1 MFNDLTGATQ
11 YVGNWPGV
19 TVEKKEGKFKGDKG
33 SPDHRPA
40 GYLLPLSYTLEE
52 VVARD
57 YLVNEKPQAIM
68 NLVDAS
74 NIERNLY
81 LTTQLLEMGIPVVI
95 ALNMMDI
102 VKKRGD
108 VIDVK
113 KLSQEL
119 GVPVVETAAIK
130 GEGTKELVE
139 AAKKAAKAGNAPAK
153 RAFEGT
159 IENAVTEIEK
169 LIADVTE
176 PAQRRWFAV
185 KLFER
190 DSKVQARFTIG
201 KDDAGQD
208 REAHH
213 RR

>member
-1 MFNDLTGATQ
+1 
-11 YVGNWPGV
+11 
-19 TVEKKEGKFKGDKG
+19 
-33 SPDHRPA
+33 
-40 GYLLPLSYTLEE
+40 
-52 VVARD
+52 
-57 YLVNEKPQAIM
+57 M

-139 AAKKAAKAGNAPAK
+139 AAKEGGKGRQCTRKACVRGYHRERRHRDREADRGCYRAGAAPLVRCQAV
-153 RAFEGT
+153 RARQQG
-159 IENAVTEIEK
+159 AGA
-169 LIADVTE
+169 LH
-176 PAQRRWFAV
+176 PRQGR
-185 KLFER
+185 
-190 DSKVQARFTIG
+190 
-201 KDDAGQD
+201 AGQD